1 MRILSNATGSALRP
15 APGKARCVSNATGSA
30 LRPAPGP
37 GKARCLLAALLLSAP
52 LPVRPISEASRL
64 VPDAA
69 GKQPRPVVLHFFASW
84 CSACREE
91 FPSLRPELMG
101 LPGRGVA
108 VTLVSIDRP
117 GDREKAEKMLA
128 DFKLSSLPAVLLD
141 APAPDPVAKAM
152 GRPDWDGTLP
162 ATFVFDSG
170 GKLHEAFIGR
180 VEPARLDASVR
191 SVMR

>member
-1 MRILSNATGSALRP
+1 MRIL
-15 APGKARCVSNATGSA
+15 SNATGSA

-141 APAPDPVAKAM
+141 APAPDPVAKEM